1 MSDSMNREPMLE
13 MFIFETFQLLD
24 ELEQS
29 LINSEKES
37 GFESSINE
45 IFRIMHTI
53 KGSSALMLFDNICG
67 LAHSI
72 EDLFFYL
79 REKKPKNYDSS
90 EITDIV
96 LCGIDFIKNETSKLE
111 NGMEPDGD
119 SLELINRIR
128 KYLKTLKSMNEEG
141 DSLENNSEPESQ
153 ELNPS
158 QNHFVNSNNVAVS
171 SKSYKYEAVLKFEE
185 DCEMENIRA
194 FSVVHDLK
202 EIADIIY
209 CYPEEVMEGEGD
221 CEVIRKEGFRVVF
234 ATDLGL
240 NEVKDRL
247 SHTLLLKSLDVYVIT
262 DDISTSTVNS
272 MVQDKEGEEKSNVS
286 GKVPEEIVLNDE
298 TENLK
303 PDDSNK
309 KDKNET
315 GGKHNPAP
323 NNSSPLGKQSVIS
336 VNISKLDRLMDI
348 VGELVIA
355 EAMVTQSPD
364 LAGLQLDNFQ
374 KSARHLNKITNE
386 LQDVVMSIRM
396 VPLSMTFQK
405 MNRIVRDM
413 GKKLNKTIDLEII
426 GEETEVDK
434 NIIERISDPL
444 IHLIRNSIDHGIEET
459 SEREKKGKPPVGN
472 LILEAKN
479 AGGDVWIIV
488 KDDGRGLDKEKIL
501 KKARE
506 NNLVH
511 KPENELTDKE
521 IYSFIFMPGFSTS
534 DHVTEYSGRGV
545 GMDIVTKNI
554 SMVGGT
560 ISVESAPDKGTA
572 FFIKFP
578 LTLAIINGMA
588 VKTGKSIFTIPTIS
602 IKKSFRVKDEAIIE
616 DEHGNEMIMVRGEAY
631 PILRLHKFYNIKTDV
646 TNLEEGIIV
655 MIENDSRVI
664 CLFADQLL
672 GEQQVVVKALPRYI
686 KKVRGIGGCTLLG
699 DGNISLILDIASLIN
714 IKEV

>member
-1 MSDSMNREPMLE
+1 MNREPMVE

-79 REKKPKNYDSS
+79 REKKPEKYDSS
-90 EITDIV
+90 EIIDIV
-96 LCGIDFIKNETSKLE
+96 LSGVDFIKNETTKLE
-111 NGMEPDGD
+111 NGMELDGD

-128 KYLKTLKSMNEEG
+128 EYLKSLKSMNGEA
-141 DSLENNSEPESQ
+141 DSPEDSDESENVESKPEKEYLISLTKESASQ
-153 ELNPS
+153 
-158 QNHFVNSNNVAVS
+158 
-171 SKSYKYEAVLKFEE
+171 KSFKYEAVLKYEE

-202 EIADIIY
+202 EVADIIH
-209 CYPEEVMEGEGD
+209 CYPEEVLEGEGD
-221 CEVIRKEGFRVVF
+221 CEIIRKEGFRVIF

-240 NEVKDRL
+240 NDVKDRL
-247 SHTLLLKSLDVYVIT
+247 SHALLLKSLDVYVVN
-262 DDISTSTVNS
+262 DDIELGTAEPVGG
-272 MVQDKEGEEKSNVS
+272 DKYGEEES
-286 GKVPEEIVLNDE
+286 GTGEKAPEQIVLNGG
-298 TENLK
+298 TGNSNLR
-303 PDDSNK
+303 DSNK
-309 KDKNET
+309 KGKNDTEE
-315 GGKHNPAP
+315 KQNHVS
-323 NNSSPLGKQSVIS
+323 NNSSSSGKQSVIS

-364 LAGLQLDNFQ
+364 IAGIQLDNFQ

-386 LQDVVMSIRM
+386 LQDTVMSIRM
-396 VPLSMTFQK
+396 VSLSTTFQK

-413 GKKLNKTIDLEII
+413 GKKLNKTVELEII

-444 IHLIRNSIDHGIEET
+444 IHLIRNSIDHGIEEA
-459 SEREKKGKPPVGN
+459 SEREMNGKPPVGK

-479 AGGDVWIIV
+479 AGGDVWIVV

-521 IYSFIFMPGFSTS
+521 IYSFIFMPGFSTN
-534 DHVTEYSGRGV
+534 DKVTEYSGRGV

-560 ISVESAPDKGTA
+560 INVESVPDKGTT
-572 FFIKFP
+572 FSIKFP
-578 LTLAIINGMA
+578 LTLAIINGMT
-588 VKTGKSIFTIPTIS
+588 VKTGKSIFTVPTIS

-616 DEHGNEMIMVRGEAY
+616 DNLGNEMIMVRGEAY
-631 PILRLHKFYNIKTDV
+631 PILRLHKFYNIDTDV
-646 TNLEEGIIV
+646 TSLDDGIIV
-655 MIENDSRVI
+655 MVENDSKVI

-699 DGNISLILDIASLIN
+699 DGSISLILDIASLIN
-714 IKEV
+714 IKEVYS

>member
-1 MSDSMNREPMLE
+1 MTDNMNREPMVE

-53 KGSSALMLFDNICG
+53 KGSSAMMLFENICG

-72 EDLFFYL
+72 EALFFYL
-79 REKKPKNYDSS
+79 RESKPKNYDSS

-96 LCGIDFIKNETSKLE
+96 LCGVDFIKNETSKLE
-111 NGMEPDGD
+111 NGMELDGD
-119 SLELINRIR
+119 SSELIYRIR
-128 KYLKTLKSMNEEG
+128 EYLQSLKRLNGEEVAQEDAKEP
-141 DSLENNSEPESQ
+141 DSGEQ
-153 ELNPS
+153 NPS
-158 QNHFVNSNNVAVS
+158 KKYAISLCDETAS

-202 EIADIIY
+202 EVADILY
-209 CYPEEVMEGEGD
+209 CHPKEVLEGEGD
-221 CEVIRKEGFRVVF
+221 CEIIRKEGFKVVF

-247 SHTLLLKSLDVYVIT
+247 SHALLLKSLDVYVLS
-262 DDISTSTVNS
+262 DDFSTESVKDYLKDKDESEKGNAS
-272 MVQDKEGEEKSNVS
+272 EQDQKEASSND
-286 GKVPEEIVLNDE
+286 GADNQKIN
-298 TENLK
+298 
-303 PDDSNK
+303 DSNK
-309 KDKNET
+309 KNKNENEE
-315 GGKHNPAP
+315 KHGSVPSNA
-323 NNSSPLGKQSVIS
+323 NSLGKQSVIS
-336 VNISKLDRLMDI
+336 VNISKLDKLMDI

-386 LQDVVMSIRM
+386 LQDIVMSIRM
-396 VPLSMTFQK
+396 VPLSTTFQK

-413 GKKLNKTIDLEII
+413 GKKLNKSVELEII

-444 IHLIRNSIDHGIEET
+444 IHLIRNSIDHGIEEA
-459 SEREKKGKPPVGN
+459 SERERKGKPPVGK
-472 LILEAKN
+472 LVLEAKN

-506 NNLVH
+506 NNLIH
-511 KPENELTDKE
+511 KPESELTDKE

-534 DHVTEYSGRGV
+534 DKVTEYSGRGV

-554 SMVGGT
+554 SMVGGS
-560 ISVESAPDKGTA
+560 INVESVPDKGTT
-572 FFIKFP
+572 FSIKFP

-588 VKTGKSIFTIPTIS
+588 VKTGRSSFTIPTIS

-616 DEHGNEMIMVRGEAY
+616 DNNGNEMIMVRGEAY
-631 PILRLHKFYNIKTDV
+631 PILRLHKFYNLDTDI
-646 TNLEEGIIV
+646 TDLNEGIIV
-655 MIENDSRVI
+655 MVENDSKVI

-699 DGNISLILDIASLIN
+699 DGSISLILDIATLIN